1 MSPFYDAQLRPLLDV
16 LQGRAVLRGKLGEE
30 AGIIRKGEV
39 RSLVEEVAGKL
50 CP

>member
-16 LQGRAVLRGKLGEE
+16 LQGRAVLRGKLGE
-30 AGIIRKGEV
+30 AGNIRKGEV